1 MVIDV
6 VEEFNIMPEVNNIA
20 IIEVKLVTDTKAIV
34 GIEARTVVS
43 IGYIVVIIKSAI
55 MLL

>member
-20 IIEVKLVTDTKAIV
+20 IIEVELVTGTKAIV